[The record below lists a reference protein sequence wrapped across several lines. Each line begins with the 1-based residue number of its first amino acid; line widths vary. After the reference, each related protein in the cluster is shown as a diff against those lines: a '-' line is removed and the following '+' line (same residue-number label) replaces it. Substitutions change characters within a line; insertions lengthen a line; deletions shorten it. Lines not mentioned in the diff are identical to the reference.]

1 MLDVANVLGI
11 SHSVIRM
18 IEGREKVDAY
28 IVYGGIF
35 FIVLVVLGLYFWK
48 KFLV

>member
-18 IEGREKVDAY
+18 IEGREKVDAL
-28 IVYGGIF
+28 IVYGGMIF
-35 FIVLVVLGLYFWK
+35 VTLIVLGIYIWK
-48 KFLV
+48 KIYV